1 MSILRIDFFEI
12 LWYNIYR
19 KNKERY
25 GDVYMAKTMKALNDE
40 VRAQYLERVQSVLS
54 ADDEVLVV
62 GSNELAIPV
71 VDSEG
76 NEKWV
81 VLTVKVP
88 TGSRDGDAYDGYAMA
103 EDYQLKLA
111 NKAAKAAEKERKAA
125 ADKAKRAKKN
135 EGE

>member
-1 MSILRIDFFEI
+1 
-12 LWYNIYR
+12 
-19 KNKERY
+19 
-25 GDVYMAKTMKALNDE
+25 MAKTMKTLNDE

-81 VLTVKVP
+81 VLTIKVP
-88 TGSRDGDAYDGYAMA
+88 TGSRDGDAYDGYALA

>member
-1 MSILRIDFFEI
+1 
-12 LWYNIYR
+12 
-19 KNKERY
+19 
-25 GDVYMAKTMKALNDE
+25 MAKTMKTLNDE

-54 ADDEVLVV
+54 ADDEVLIV

-81 VLTVKVP
+81 VLTIKVP

>member
-1 MSILRIDFFEI
+1 MS
-12 LWYNIYR
+12 
-19 KNKERY
+19 
-25 GDVYMAKTMKALNDE
+25 MAKTAKVLNDE
-40 VRAQYLERVQSVLS
+40 VRTQYLQRVSECLS
-54 ADDEVLVV
+54 TEDEVLVV

-88 TGSRDGDAYDGYAMA
+88 TGSRDGDSYDGYAMA

-111 NKAAKAAEKERKAA
+111 NKATKAAEKERKAA

>member
-1 MSILRIDFFEI
+1 MSMS
-12 LWYNIYR
+12 
-19 KNKERY
+19 KT
-25 GDVYMAKTMKALNDE
+25 AKVLNDE
-40 VRAQYLERVQSVLS
+40 VRAQYLQRVSECLS
-54 ADDEVLVV
+54 AEDEVLVV

-76 NEKWV
+76 NEKWI

-103 EDYQLKLA
+103 EDYRLKMA
-111 NKAAKAAEKERKAA
+111 NKALKAAEKTRKAE